1 MAAVLAVVVAV
12 AGAVAEVAVAVAA
25 AGGGEVEVE
34 VEVEV
39 SVVVVV
45 VLVAATVST
54 GGTNSMM
61 STTLSQVGASRPVV
75 AQRRTRWKV
84 RAAPH
89 KGVGAVCN
97 DPML

>member
-12 AGAVAEVAVAVAA
+12 AEAVAEVAVAVAA
-25 AGGGEVEVE
+25 AGGGEVE

>member
-25 AGGGEVEVE
+25 AGGGEVE

>member
-12 AGAVAEVAVAVAA
+12 AEAVAEVAVAVAA
-25 AGGGEVEVE
+25 AGGGEVE

-84 RAAPH
+84 RAAPP

>member
-1 MAAVLAVVVAV
+1 M

-25 AGGGEVEVE
+25 AGGGEVE